1 MKEAEKEK
9 LDRISPASS
18 APDSPPESERRDSAS
33 STHEEITE
41 FTTAAQRAADDAY
54 WQTEAVAYGANGKE
68 IFLTSE
74 YYKGHQ
80 PIRHFGCRSELEG
93 SLE

>member
-1 MKEAEKEK
+1 MTEIGRPK
-9 LDRISPASS
+9 LLSL
-18 APDSPPESERRDSAS
+18 
-33 STHEEITE
+33 
-41 FTTAAQRAADDAY
+41 TAKLDDAY

-68 IFLTSE
+68 IFLASE